1 MQKLIDFSI
10 KTEPD
15 IRYQN
20 LLEPKRQKGGSATLV
35 YSRQYKLTDKTLQ
48 QKDYMQKLI
57 NFSIRTEPDIRQLN
71 DTGAESSKK
80 ERLQLRNTGLQPRSK
95 LTEKTLQ
102 QKDYIQKLV
111 NFSIRTEPDIRQLND
126 TGAESPK
133 KGWLQLRNTGLQ
145 PRINLTDKPLQQK
158 YYMQN

>member
-57 NFSIRTEPDIRQLN
+57 NFSIRTEPDIW
-71 DTGAESSKK
+71 
-80 ERLQLRNTGLQPRSK
+80 
-95 LTEKTLQ
+95 
-102 QKDYIQKLV
+102 
-111 NFSIRTEPDIRQLND
+111 QLND

-145 PRINLTDKPLQQK
+145 PRINLTDKPLHQK
-158 YYMQN
+158 YYMPFDELFNQNRTGYQVAAEGAAPATLYWLRTANFDSNI